1 MFSSTRNNLL
11 VILMIIFS
19 LLCVSK
25 NDKPQDFRSMRN
37 AAGNNIETI
46 LGVYIDT
53 ASELTSQIK
62 EYISNDSLDSQLGSA
77 IDEKYDS
84 YNYVRQI
91 DLTVLYRS
99 SPIADNLDD
108 SCDNELFLQ
117 ELKEYGYPHYTGMFN
132 CWIDESNFPD
142 LIHDEYFS
150 EEIRKL
156 FKHEMEDNYNLKV
169 LYGSYK
175 EEWKE
180 LYLKDTV
187 K

>member
-1 MFSSTRNNLL
+1 
-11 VILMIIFS
+11 
-19 LLCVSK
+19 
-25 NDKPQDFRSMRN
+25 
-37 AAGNNIETI
+37 
-46 LGVYIDT
+46 
-53 ASELTSQIK
+53 
-62 EYISNDSLDSQLGSA
+62 
-77 IDEKYDS
+77 
-84 YNYVRQI
+84 
-91 DLTVLYRS
+91 
-99 SPIADNLDD
+99 
-108 SCDNELFLQ
+108 
-117 ELKEYGYPHYTGMFN
+117 MFN